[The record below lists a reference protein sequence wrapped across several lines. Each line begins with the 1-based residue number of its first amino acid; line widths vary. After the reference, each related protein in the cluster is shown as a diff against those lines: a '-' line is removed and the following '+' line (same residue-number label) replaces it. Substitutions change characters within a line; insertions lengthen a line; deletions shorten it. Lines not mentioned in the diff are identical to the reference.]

1 MAVPLPDGF
10 EPSPGDDHEA
20 VVHQPWSGEMWEFW
34 STKRRHPHR
43 VAGVF
48 EFLQTGLVPRF
59 AVSGLKCSIGVLGV
73 LTLFTGLV
81 LEMITRTRQEL
92 KRLIYLSLSKAAP
105 RG

>member
-1 MAVPLPDGF
+1 MTTRRLSTSRGAERCGNSGPRRDG
-10 EPSPGDDHEA
+10 
-20 VVHQPWSGEMWEFW
+20 
-34 STKRRHPHR
+34 HPHR